1 MSNSLILA
9 LSQIAWTLVHFAHVW
24 DGTTHTFQVEAGE
37 EGLGRGDMLIQT

>member
-24 DGTTHTFQVEAGE
+24 DGTHTFQVEAGE